1 MNFGLPLEVI
11 MRNINGYFILIF
23 LSLVFAQTTLAVEPE
38 LVFEIAVG
46 GKTISGDVL
55 DGKLILSSPE
65 KLLVVTPEGKESY
78 QANVKPNQGLV
89 TSEDGEFFGITT
101 YSKNTSTDFLGAES
115 FALYSAEGNKLW
127 EIKNPKV
134 SDFHISNQANL
145 TVGVSAGEGSQKS
158 RLIFYNHAGDSIRS
172 IEAGLF
178 QGISFSSNGK
188 HVFINSGKDGL
199 SVFDDSGNLEGK
211 FGLCEKF
218 ATSDDGE
225 YVVTIS
231 NGALKFFYQTKT
243 TGISPKTNLLSREM
257 SFSPDKRYLSVVDKK
272 SLYLFEV
279 KTGKLLWQ
287 YALEKPELSF
297 ISVDVTSNAEKIIT
311 GIDFDKGRKVAPEER
326 HTNGF
331 VYLFDKEGKITWQKE
346 LSYKL
351 WGAFF
356 PQVQFSSDETRFSVI
371 TREKIYLFRGN

>member
-1 MNFGLPLEVI
+1 MKNVRGC
-11 MRNINGYFILIF
+11 FILIF
-23 LSLVFAQTTLAVEPE
+23 LSLVFAQTALAVEPE
-38 LVFEIAVG
+38 LVFEIPVG

-65 KLLVVTPEGKESY
+65 KLLVVTPEGEESY
-78 QANVKPNQGLV
+78 QMNVKPNQGLV
-89 TSEDGEFFGITT
+89 TSEDGKFFGITT
-101 YSKNTSTDFLGAES
+101 YSKNTSTDFLSAES

-127 EIKNPKV
+127 EIKNPEV
-134 SDFHISNQANL
+134 SNFHISNQARPQSGGQANL
-145 TVGVSAGEGSQKS
+145 VVGISSGEGSQKS
-158 RLIFYNHAGDSIRS
+158 RLIFYNHTGDSIRS

-188 HVFINSGKDGL
+188 YVFINGGKDGL
-199 SVFDDSGNLEGK
+199 LAFDDSGNSKGN

-218 ATSDDGE
+218 ATSGDGE
-225 YVVTIS
+225 YAAIIS
-231 NGALKFFYQTKT
+231 NGVLKFFYQTKT
-243 TGISPKTNLLSREM
+243 TRVSPKTTLLAREM
-257 SFSPDKRYLSVVDKK
+257 SFSPDNRYSSVIDKK

-279 KTGKLLWQ
+279 KAGKLLWQ
-287 YALEKPELSF
+287 YTLEKPELSF

-311 GIDFDKGRKVAPEER
+311 GIDFDKGRKVAPEDR

-331 VYLFDKEGKITWQKE
+331 VYLFDKEGKITWQEE

-351 WGAFF
+351 RGASF
-356 PQVQFSSDETRFSVI
+356 PQVKFSSNETRFSVI